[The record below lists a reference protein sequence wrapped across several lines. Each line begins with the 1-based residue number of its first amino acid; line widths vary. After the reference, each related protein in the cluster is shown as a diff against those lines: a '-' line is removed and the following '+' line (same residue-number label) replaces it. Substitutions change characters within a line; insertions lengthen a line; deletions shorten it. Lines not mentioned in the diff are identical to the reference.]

1 MDATTSLTNTEF
13 TLNLLWQYMHR
24 MVEGGGLYEET
35 QQGISRG
42 CPLSPLIGAFFLSC
56 LDAQFQHEGL
66 FYVRYMDD
74 ILIFAP
80 TRWKIRRAVKRLN
93 ETFTALKLEKHP
105 SKTFIGRIDKGFDFL
120 GYQFS
125 PNGLSVAEKTL
136 QNFVARLRRL
146 YEQKKTAPD
155 LEAVLGDYLRR
166 WLCWVPVGIGK
177 SRCVFAGTPIR
188 VERLTVSCSWLMRS
202 SRVGA

>member
-105 SKTFIGRIDKGFDFL
+105 SKTFIERIDKGFDFL

-155 LEAVLGDYLRR
+155 VGAALGDYVRR
-166 WLCWVPVGIGK
+166 WW
-177 SRCVFAGTPIR
+177 RWVFAGSQQPVSI
-188 VERLTVSCSWLMRS
+188 ELLFRLQPKNTHTGKTESNQ
-202 SRVGA
+202 G